1 MARGDTFKKRDN
13 SFLNDKMNFDVEPEE
28 FIPVE
33 NELEDT
39 DRPNEVVFELQNEI
53 EDQSSVQEDP
63 VTENDDEPINLSELP
78 KKRKDKKDAKNDG
91 ASVDKKPSKKANAL
105 SFMSDTEAMVAKTFK
120 IREDVVEAFD
130 SLFED
135 SRGRKIKGVRG
146 MMSKVATNALIKE
159 LVELGALDED
169 YLDKLESY

>member
-28 FIPVE
+28 FIPADSELNGVE
-33 NELEDT
+33 SSD
-39 DRPNEVVFELQNEI
+39 EVVFKLQNDV
-53 EDQSSVQEDP
+53 EDHSNTHEEPLNDS
-63 VTENDDEPINLSELP
+63 DDESIDWSELP
-78 KKRKDKKDAKNDG
+78 KKDDSEKSNKKEEVSG
-91 ASVDKKPSKKANAL
+91 EKKPSKKANAL